1 MTTRNSFRAL
11 LAAAFSAA
19 LGACAPRAPAVP
31 TPTPVPSAPVVTT
44 PAPVPAANTALPP
57 VPHVTGPLEIKVVY
71 PPAGQLIQSKDSNFI
86 FGSVGNGDAALTI
99 NGVLTPVW
107 PNGSFMGWL
116 ANPPRELS
124 RYDLV
129 AATPT
134 DTARLSHP
142 IKLAPLP
149 SATPVTPAPPD
160 TAPRITPGQYSAL
173 IGQATVAN
181 DTDRV
186 VTGYAP
192 TDNLDR
198 WFLLPGTIVRV
209 DSVKGTY
216 AFVHLDGQRVVRI
229 ERPEINLA
237 TPLPH
242 PPVRTA
248 KAFGVVPA
256 AEWTDIV
263 IPVSDEPPYLVD
275 EAATGL
281 TLTFYGTAGTAQAAL
296 NLPASSYVS
305 SVASAV
311 SGPAMQYTISLRG
324 PVYGFQ
330 RLWQAG
336 MENGVFTLRVRR
348 PPSIDPTNP
357 LRGLTIAVD
366 PGHPPAGARGPTGL
380 WEPEVTLPVA
390 FKVQALLAARGV
402 NVLMTRTTP
411 DAVDLNLRPTMARR
425 ANAHALVSI
434 HLNAVPDGM
443 NPFVAQGTATYHFW
457 KHSEALASE
466 THKAL
471 LARLGLP
478 DKGVKRANFALVRAS
493 WMPAI
498 LAEGAFII
506 MPDQEA
512 ALRTPEYQERYAL
525 GIVEGL
531 ESYFRTLGQAPH

>member
-11 LAAAFSAA
+11 LAAALSAGA
-19 LGACAPRAPAVP
+19 GACAPRAPAVP
-31 TPTPVPSAPVVTT
+31 APTPEPAAPVVTT
-44 PAPVPAANTALPP
+44 PAPVPPPNTALPP

-116 ANPPRELS
+116 PNPSRELS

-129 AATPT
+129 AATLT

-142 IKLAPLP
+142 IKLPAPA
-149 SATPVTPAPPD
+149 SAVPVTPPAPPAPD
-160 TAPRITPGQYSAL
+160 TTMRLTPGQYATL

-198 WFLLPGTIVRV
+198 WFLLPGTVVRV

-216 AFVHLDGQRVVRI
+216 AFVHLDSQRVVRI
-229 ERPEINLA
+229 ERPEINLMTA
-237 TPLPH
+237 VPT
-242 PPVRTA
+242 PPVLA
-248 KAFGVVPA
+248 ASAFAVTPA
-256 AEWTDIV
+256 QEWVDIT
-263 IPVSDEPPYLVD
+263 IPVNDEPPYLIDVG
-275 EAATGL
+275 ANSL
-281 TLTFYGTAGTAQAAL
+281 TLTFYGTSGTAQPAV

-305 SVASAV
+305 SVSSTV
-311 SGPAMQYTISLRG
+311 SKPEMRYSISLRG
-324 PVYGFQ
+324 PVFGFQ
-330 RLWQAG
+330 RLWQ
-336 MENGVFTLRVRR
+336 NGVFTLRVRR
-348 PPSIDPTNP
+348 PPAIDATDP
-357 LRGLTIAVD
+357 LRGLLIAVD

-380 WEPEVTLPVA
+380 WEPEVTLPIGL
-390 FKVQALLAARGV
+390 KVRDLLQARGV
-402 NVLMTRTTP
+402 NVLMTRT
-411 DAVDLNLRPTMARR
+411 DSAAVDLNLRPTMARR

-443 NPFVAQGTATYHFW
+443 NPFVAQGTTTYHFW
-457 KHSEALASE
+457 KHSEALANT
-466 THKAL
+466 THAAL
-471 LARLGLP
+471 VARLGLP
-478 DKGVKRANFALVRAS
+478 DKGVKRANFALVRAT
-493 WMPAI
+493 WMPAV

-512 ALRTPEYQERYAL
+512 ALRTAEYQERYARA
-525 GIVEGL
+525 IVEGL
-531 ESYFRTLGQAPH
+531 ESYFRSLGAAPH